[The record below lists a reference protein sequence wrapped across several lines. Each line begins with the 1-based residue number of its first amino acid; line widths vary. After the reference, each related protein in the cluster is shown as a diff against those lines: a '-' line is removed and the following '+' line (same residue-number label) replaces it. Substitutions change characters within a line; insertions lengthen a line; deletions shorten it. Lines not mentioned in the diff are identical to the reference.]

1 MLATTLQGRN
11 AANIPLPTGL
21 ATFSQ
26 PQLAA
31 LLAPIFSQVQHLLHQ
46 GSIAEA
52 AALVQREAEQF
63 RVRQHIVREG

>member
-1 MLATTLQGRN
+1 MLATALQGRN

-31 LLAPIFSQVQHLLHQ
+31 LLAPIFNQVQCLVNQ

-52 AALVQREAEQF
+52 AALVQREAEHF
-63 RVRQHIVREG
+63 RVRQHSVREG